1 MDKLEAY
8 LARFD
13 VLVADGATG
22 TELQAQGLP
31 PGQAPE
37 GWNLERPDA
46 IQALH
51 RSYLTAGAH
60 LVYTN
65 TFGGTRIRLEREGLA
80 EQVAAIN
87 REAARLARE
96 AAAEFEDRLV
106 FGDMGPTGELLAP
119 LGPLSADEAAAAFAE
134 QAAALAEGGVDAI
147 VIETMSDLNEARA
160 AVEGARFA
168 CGLPL
173 LVSMSFDTRGRT
185 MMGVKPEDAAREL
198 WALDIAAIGAN
209 CGRTLEETL
218 AAVRA
223 MREAVPEALLLA
235 KPNAGLPRTEGDDLI
250 YDVTPEAMAEYARR
264 YVAEA
269 GVRIFGGCC
278 GSTPAHI
285 AAIAEALRE

>member
-1 MDKLEAY
+1 M
-8 LARFD
+8 
-13 VLVADGATG
+13 
-22 TELQAQGLP
+22 QAQGLP

-51 RSYLTAGAH
+51 RSYLAAGAH
-60 LVYTN
+60 LIYTN
-65 TFGGTRIRLEREGLA
+65 TFGGTRVRLEREGLA
-80 EQVAAIN
+80 EQVAPIN
-87 REAARLARE
+87 REAARLARQV
-96 AAAEFEDRLV
+96 AVEFEERLV

-119 LGPLSADEAAAAFAE
+119 LGPLSVDEAAAAFAE

-198 WALDIAAIGAN
+198 WALGIAAIGAN

-285 AAIAEALRE
+285 AAIAEALRA